1 MWCLA
6 SLAKAK
12 RPEREGTMLIGTG
25 AWEELEEKLICLGA
39 WRNGRRCGLRK
50 LSLDGEIYQVDA
62 LKLRET

>member
-1 MWCLA
+1 
-6 SLAKAK
+6 
-12 RPEREGTMLIGTG
+12 MLIGTG